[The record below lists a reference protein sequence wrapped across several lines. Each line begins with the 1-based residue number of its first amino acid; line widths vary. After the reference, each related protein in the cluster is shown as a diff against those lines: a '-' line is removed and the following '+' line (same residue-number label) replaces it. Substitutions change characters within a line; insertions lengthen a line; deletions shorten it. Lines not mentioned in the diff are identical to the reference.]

1 MAKNKGIDKGDERLE
16 VVEEAL
22 SKTEQF
28 IESNQ
33 KPLIIVV
40 SVIVLIVLGY
50 FGLNKY
56 YFQPREREADTQM
69 FMAEKY
75 FESDSL
81 NKALYGDGNNP
92 GFFDIIDDFGS
103 TKAGNLA
110 CYYAGVSLLKQGEFE
125 ESIKYLNK
133 FSSDDYMVG
142 AMGLGAIGDA
152 YLELNQTD
160 KAADQ
165 YLKAAKH
172 RENELTT
179 PMFLFKAGQTYELL
193 GNYKKAVEVYENI
206 KTDYPSSN
214 EGRNIEKYITRA
226 NDLVQ

>member
-1 MAKNKGIDKGDERLE
+1 MAKNTEIDKGDERLE

-22 SKTEQF
+22 SKTEKF
-28 IESNQ
+28 IENNQ
-33 KPLIIVV
+33 KPLVIVV
-40 SVIVLIVLGY
+40 LVIVAIVLGY

-56 YFQPREREADTQM
+56 YLEPREKEAETQM

-92 GFFDIIDDFGS
+92 GFVDIIDDFGS

-110 CYYAGVSLLKQGEFE
+110 CYYAGISLLKQGEFE
-125 ESIKYLNK
+125 ESIKYLEK
-133 FSSDDYMVG
+133 FKSDDFIVG

-152 YLELNQTD
+152 YLELNQTE
-160 KAADQ
+160 KAASQ
-165 YLKAAKH
+165 YLKAAEH

-179 PMFLFKAGQTYELL
+179 PMFLFKAGQTYELV
-193 GNYKKAVEVYENI
+193 GNYKKATEVYENI
-206 KTDYPSSN
+206 QNNYPAST
-214 EGRNIEKYITRA
+214 EGRNIEKYITRSKE
-226 NDLVQ
+226 LMQ

>member
-33 KPLIIVV
+33 KSLIIVV

-56 YFQPREREADTQM
+56 YLQPREREAETQM

-142 AMGLGAIGDA
+142 AMGLVAIGDA
-152 YLELNQTD
+152 YLELNQTE

-193 GNYKKAVEVYENI
+193 GNYKKANEVYESI

-226 NDLVQ
+226 TEMMQ